1 MNKTQ
6 NEKNEDASQS
16 PRARKFRHPYP
27 AEHSKEEMFRRME
40 TVDERIAAFK
50 EKLNA
55 DRKKNSR

>member
-6 NEKNEDASQS
+6 NETTENTLQPPK
-16 PRARKFRHPYP
+16 RKHRHPYTV
-27 AEHSKEEMFRRME
+27 EHSKEEMFKRMDS
-40 TVDERIAAFK
+40 VDERIAAFL

>member
-1 MNKTQ
+1 MNKIRHEKTEEALPHTQ
-6 NEKNEDASQS
+6 
-16 PRARKFRHPYP
+16 KFRHPYP
-27 AEHSKEEMFRRME
+27 AEHSKEEMFRRMA